1 MQILWREYLFILFVS
16 VFVALAFP
24 LNGNGFPFRHDG
36 LTRFKTRACTRDR
49 QAETTCGAVQSN
61 KAIPISGDL
70 WPDRFPAKEHCSKCG
85 LCETTFVS
93 DVTNSCAFLGEGM
106 ARMDA
111 AEILVHGRGR
121 SISDLVWDDT
131 ARDSPHQADEAR
143 FGVMYENM
151 HLAKGIGINGAQW
164 TGCVTSI
171 ALSMLESNQVDAVVC
186 IASKGDWSEPEPIL
200 ARTSDE
206 VLRGRGVKPCL
217 APSLKVLDEIKADPS
232 IQRLLFCGVG
242 CAVQAFRSIQPKLAL
257 KEVYVLGTNCVDN
270 SPTPQAARNF
280 VQRGLNLDNSAKVQG
295 YEFMQDFKVHVKL
308 GTDKFEKLPYFC
320 LEGSLA
326 QDAIADS
333 CLACFDYTN
342 GLADVVV
349 GYMAAPLESGS
360 SMTTALQSLTIRNPR
375 GAAMVQTSVK
385 AGRLE
390 LVRPASGR
398 GKHESISMATVKSDG
413 IVTNIV
419 SNQVRQGRMPR
430 IIGELMAKIM
440 TGIGPKEVAFA
451 RYSIDYHL
459 LRNYLHILDFWGEER
474 AKQTMPAYAKEIVE
488 HYLESYPTFQELQD
502 KILDKRR

>member
-1 MQILWREYLFILFVS
+1 
-16 VFVALAFP
+16 
-24 LNGNGFPFRHDG
+24 
-36 LTRFKTRACTRDR
+36 
-49 QAETTCGAVQSN
+49 
-61 KAIPISGDL
+61 
-70 WPDRFPAKEHCSKCG
+70 
-85 LCETTFVS
+85 
-93 DVTNSCAFLGEGM
+93 
-106 ARMDA
+106 
-111 AEILVHGRGR
+111 
-121 SISDLVWDDT
+121 
-131 ARDSPHQADEAR
+131 
-143 FGVMYENM
+143 
-151 HLAKGIGINGAQW
+151 
-164 TGCVTSI
+164 
-171 ALSMLESNQVDAVVC
+171 
-186 IASKGDWSEPEPIL
+186 
-200 ARTSDE
+200 
-206 VLRGRGVKPCL
+206 
-217 APSLKVLDEIKADPS
+217 
-232 IQRLLFCGVG
+232 
-242 CAVQAFRSIQPKLAL
+242 VQAFRSIQPKLAL

-295 YEFMQDFKVHVKL
+295 YEFMQDFNVHVKL

-413 IVTNIV
+413 IVNNIV

-459 LRNYLHILDFWGEER
+459 LRNYLHILDFWGEEHTN
-474 AKQTMPAYAKEIVE
+474 QTMPEYAKEIVK
-488 HYLESYPTFQELQD
+488 HYLKSYPTFQELQD